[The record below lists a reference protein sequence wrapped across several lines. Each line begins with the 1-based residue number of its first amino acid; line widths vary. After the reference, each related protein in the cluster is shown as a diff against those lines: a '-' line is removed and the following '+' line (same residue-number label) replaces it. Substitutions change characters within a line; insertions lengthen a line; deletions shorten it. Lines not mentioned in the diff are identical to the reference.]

1 LIILWW
7 IHSENP
13 NCNGF
18 CVGYNISGLVE
29 FMSENHIF
37 QLSNVSMHFGEK
49 VLFENFNLTINQN
62 EVVGLTGCSGSGK
75 STILRIIVDFLT
87 PDSGDI
93 TILGKPIS
101 DWDPREL
108 RRTLIL
114 VPQESQMFTGTVR
127 DNLLW
132 GLIRK
137 GESIDDD
144 SLYEILR
151 EVNLDSMDLDED
163 ACNLSGGE
171 KQRVAIARA
180 LVMNPKALLLD
191 EPTSAL
197 DDVSALA
204 VENVLNVV
212 IQKRQIG
219 ILIVTHNKEQAQ
231 RFTSRIIEMEN
242 GLEGN

>member
-1 LIILWW
+1 
-7 IHSENP
+7 
-13 NCNGF
+13 
-18 CVGYNISGLVE
+18 
-29 FMSENHIF
+29 MSENHIV
-37 QLSNVSMHFGEK
+37 QLSNVTMHFGEK

-75 STILRIIVDFLT
+75 STILRIVVDLLT
-87 PDSGDI
+87 PHSGDI
-93 TILGKPIS
+93 TVLGKPIS

-114 VPQESQMFTGTVR
+114 VPQESQMFIGTVR

-132 GLIRK
+132 GLIRQ
-137 GESIDDD
+137 GQSIDDD

-151 EVNLDSMDLDED
+151 EVNLDDTNLDDD
-163 ACNLSGGE
+163 AFNLSGGE

-204 VENVLNVV
+204 VENVLNDV

-242 GLEGN
+242 GQGVN

>member
-1 LIILWW
+1 
-7 IHSENP
+7 
-13 NCNGF
+13 
-18 CVGYNISGLVE
+18 
-29 FMSENHIF
+29 MS
-37 QLSNVSMHFGEK
+37 FGDK
-49 VLFENFNLTINQN
+49 ILFENFNLELVHN

-75 STILRIIVDFLT
+75 STILRIIVDLLL
-87 PDSGDI
+87 PNSGEI
-93 TILGKPIS
+93 VVLGKPVS

-132 GLIRK
+132 GLIRQ

-151 EVNLDSMDLDED
+151 EVNLDSMNLDDD
-163 ACNLSGGE
+163 ASLLSGGE

-197 DDVSALA
+197 DDASALA
-204 VENVLNVV
+204 VENVLNNV

-219 ILIVTHNKEQAQ
+219 IIIVTHNREQAQ
-231 RFTSRIIEMEN
+231 RFTSRIIEIEN
-242 GLEGN
+242 NQEGN

>member
-1 LIILWW
+1 MLDVFL
-7 IHSENP
+7 P
-13 NCNGF
+13 
-18 CVGYNISGLVE
+18 VLVE

-49 VLFENFNLTINQN
+49 VLFENFNLTIDQN

-75 STILRIIVDFLT
+75 STILRIVVDLLT
-87 PDSGDI
+87 PHSGDI
-93 TILGKPIS
+93 IVLGKPIS
-101 DWDPREL
+101 EWDPREL
-108 RRTLIL
+108 RRTLII

-132 GLIRK
+132 GLIRQ
-137 GESIDDD
+137 GESVDDD

-151 EVNLDSMDLDED
+151 EVNLDDMSLDDD

-204 VENVLNVV
+204 VENVLNDV

-231 RFTSRIIEMEN
+231 RFTSRVIELEN
-242 GLEGN
+242 NQEVN

>member
-1 LIILWW
+1 
-7 IHSENP
+7 
-13 NCNGF
+13 
-18 CVGYNISGLVE
+18 
-29 FMSENHIF
+29 
-37 QLSNVSMHFGEK
+37 MHFGDK
-49 VLFENFNLTINQN
+49 VLFENFNLTIDQN

-75 STILRIIVDFLT
+75 STILRIVVDLLT
-87 PDSGDI
+87 PHSGDI
-93 TILGKPIS
+93 TVLGKPIS

-132 GLIRK
+132 GLIRQ

-151 EVNLDSMDLDED
+151 EVNLDDLNLDDD
-163 ACNLSGGE
+163 ASNLSGGE
-171 KQRVAIARA
+171 KQRVGIARA
-180 LVMNPKALLLD
+180 LVMDPKALLLD

-204 VENVLNVV
+204 VENVLNDV
-212 IQKRQIG
+212 IQRRQIG
-219 ILIVTHNKEQAQ
+219 ILIVTHNKEQAH
-231 RFTSRIIEMEN
+231 RFTSRIIELEN
-242 GLEGN
+242 TQEGN

>member
-1 LIILWW
+1 VRYV
-7 IHSENP
+7 
-13 NCNGF
+13 CTA
-18 CVGYNISGLVE
+18 LVE
-29 FMSENHIF
+29 FMNCPHIIR
-37 QLSNVSMHFGEK
+37 LSDVTMSFGNK
-49 VLFENFNLTINQN
+49 ILFENFNLELVHN

-75 STILRIIVDFLT
+75 STILRIIVDLLT
-87 PDSGDI
+87 PHSGDI
-93 TILGKPIS
+93 TVMGKPIS
-101 DWDPREL
+101 DWDSREL

-132 GLIRK
+132 GLIRQ

-151 EVNLDSMDLDED
+151 EVNLDSMNLDDD
-163 ACNLSGGE
+163 ASLLSGGE

-197 DDVSALA
+197 DDVSAIA
-204 VENVLNVV
+204 VENVLNEV

-219 ILIVTHNKEQAQ
+219 ILIVTHNREQAQ
-231 RFTSRIIEMEN
+231 RFTSRIIEIEN
-242 GLEGN
+242 GQEGN

>member
-1 LIILWW
+1 
-7 IHSENP
+7 
-13 NCNGF
+13 
-18 CVGYNISGLVE
+18 
-29 FMSENHIF
+29 MS
-37 QLSNVSMHFGEK
+37 FGNK
-49 VLFENFNLTINQN
+49 ILFENFNLELVHN

-75 STILRIIVDFLT
+75 STILRIIVDLLT
-87 PDSGDI
+87 PHSGDI
-93 TILGKPIS
+93 TVMGKPIS
-101 DWDPREL
+101 DWDSREL

-132 GLIRK
+132 GLIRQ

-151 EVNLDSMDLDED
+151 EVNLDSMNLDDD
-163 ACNLSGGE
+163 ASLLSGGE

-197 DDVSALA
+197 DDVSAIA
-204 VENVLNVV
+204 VENVLNEV

-219 ILIVTHNKEQAQ
+219 ILIVTHNREQAQ
-231 RFTSRIIEMEN
+231 RFTSRIIEIEN
-242 GLEGN
+242 GQEGN

>member
-1 LIILWW
+1 M
-7 IHSENP
+7 
-13 NCNGF
+13 
-18 CVGYNISGLVE
+18 E
-29 FMSENHIF
+29 FMSENHIV
-37 QLSNVSMHFGEK
+37 QLSNVTMHFGEK

-75 STILRIIVDFLT
+75 STILRIVVDLLT
-87 PDSGDI
+87 PHSGDI
-93 TILGKPIS
+93 TVLGKPIS

-114 VPQESQMFTGTVR
+114 VPQESQMFIGTVR

-132 GLIRK
+132 GLIRQ
-137 GESIDDD
+137 GQSIDDD

-151 EVNLDSMDLDED
+151 EVNLDDTNLDDD
-163 ACNLSGGE
+163 AFNLSGGE

-204 VENVLNVV
+204 VENVLNDV

-242 GLEGN
+242 GQGVN

>member
-1 LIILWW
+1 
-7 IHSENP
+7 
-13 NCNGF
+13 
-18 CVGYNISGLVE
+18 
-29 FMSENHIF
+29 MSENHIL
-37 QLSNVSMHFGEK
+37 QLSNVAMHFGDK
-49 VLFENFNLTINQN
+49 VLFENFNLIIDQN

-75 STILRIIVDFLT
+75 STILRIVVDLLT
-87 PDSGDI
+87 PSSGEI
-93 TILGKPIS
+93 IILGKHIA

-132 GLIRK
+132 GLIRQ
-137 GESIDDD
+137 GESIDDET
-144 SLYEILR
+144 LYEILR
-151 EVNLDSMDLDED
+151 EVNLDSMNLDDD
-163 ACNLSGGE
+163 ACLLSGGE

-204 VENVLNVV
+204 VENVLNDV

-231 RFTSRIIEMEN
+231 RFTSRVIELEN
-242 GLEGN
+242 NQEAN